1 MVLSVDCGQ
10 ITQPFQAEVN
20 RCFFNQLQVDIR
32 TKNPNPVF
40 LEFSNSYII
49 AMTSS
54 ASKVILKISYTYNWE
69 AFHFENV
76 LLYSCYC

>member
-1 MVLSVDCGQ
+1 MVLSVDCEQ

-32 TKNPNPVF
+32 TNNPRLVF

-49 AMTSS
+49 AMTST
-54 ASKVILKISYTYNWE
+54 SKSD
-69 AFHFENV
+69 FEDQ
-76 LLYSCYC
+76 LHL